1 MVSNSPECPYP
12 EQKLP
17 ELVREITTRIPV
29 IVQLR
34 EKHLTAKAFYELAL
48 DVQRH
53 MHKNNSRLFINE
65 RFDITLATGAD
76 GTHFP
81 ENCCPIDKVR
91 AAAPGILAGKSTHSL
106 RRALSAEAEGFD
118 YLIFGPVFETPLKK
132 RYGPP
137 MGLDKLAEV
146 CRNVSIPVYAIG
158 GISPANTR
166 QCIDHGAHGVAALS
180 IFHTSKNLPGTLETF
195 NRTLE

>member
-17 ELVREITTRIPV
+17 ELVRKITTQIPA
-29 IVQLR
+29 IIQLR
-34 EKHLTAKAFYELAL
+34 EKHLTAKALYELTL
-48 DVQRH
+48 RVQRH

-106 RRALSAEAEGFD
+106 LSALSAEAEGFD

-146 CRNVSIPVYAIG
+146 CRSVSIPVYAIG
-158 GISPANTR
+158 GVSPANTR
-166 QCIDHGAHGVAALS
+166 QCIDHGAYGVAALS

-195 NRTLE
+195 NRALE